1 MKIKGLDRFMGEPIS
16 YEQIVSDDQLYKI
29 SKTILTT
36 REEYG
41 RNVARGII
49 ERLIERTKA
58 VNKAGR
64 DGLGVQDLRIFAAE
78 YGVFLEEEDD

>member
-1 MKIKGLDRFMGEPIS
+1 MKVKGIERFIADPVIP
-16 YEQIVSDDQLYKI
+16 YEQIVSDDQTYKI
-29 SKTILTT
+29 FQKILVD

-49 ERLIERTKA
+49 KRLIERAKA

-64 DGLGVQDLRIFAAE
+64 DGLGVQDLRMFAAE
-78 YGVFLEEEDD
+78 YGVFLEG

>member
-1 MKIKGLDRFMGEPIS
+1 MKIKGLDRFMGEPIH
-16 YEQIVSDDQLYKI
+16 YEQIVSDDQLNKI
-29 SKTILTT
+29 SKTILAD

-64 DGLGVQDLRIFAAE
+64 DGLGVQDLRMFAAE
-78 YGVFLEEEDD
+78 YGVLLEEEDD

>member
-29 SKTILTT
+29 SKTILTN

-49 ERLIERTKA
+49 ERLIDRTKA